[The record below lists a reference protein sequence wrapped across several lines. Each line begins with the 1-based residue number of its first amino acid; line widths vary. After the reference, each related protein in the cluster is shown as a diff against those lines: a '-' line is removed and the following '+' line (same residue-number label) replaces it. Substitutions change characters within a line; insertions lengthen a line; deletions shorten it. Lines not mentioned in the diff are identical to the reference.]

1 MALTGE
7 YENILD
13 DKGRLM
19 IPAKL
24 RLEFG
29 QEGVYI
35 TQGIEGNHL
44 MVLSVTHFET
54 IMNGISG
61 TNPLSMFNPKVRK
74 LQRALITPS
83 VKVEFDNSGRLTIP
97 QRLRAF
103 ANLEV
108 KDNVLILGVGSYIE
122 IWKSSEYEKYLDSLD
137 ESVSELSSSLFKENR
152 ENNK

>member
-1 MALTGE
+1 
-7 YENILD
+7 
-13 DKGRLM
+13 
-19 IPAKL
+19 
-24 RLEFG
+24 
-29 QEGVYI
+29 
-35 TQGIEGNHL
+35 
-44 MVLSVTHFET
+44 
-54 IMNGISG
+54 
-61 TNPLSMFNPKVRK
+61 MFNPKVRK

-108 KDNVLILGVGSYIE
+108 KDNVLILGVGYYIE

>member
-1 MALTGE
+1 
-7 YENILD
+7 
-13 DKGRLM
+13 
-19 IPAKL
+19 
-24 RLEFG
+24 
-29 QEGVYI
+29 
-35 TQGIEGNHL
+35 
-44 MVLSVTHFET
+44 
-54 IMNGISG
+54 
-61 TNPLSMFNPKVRK
+61 MFNPKVRK

-83 VKVEFDNSGRLTIP
+83 VKVEFDNLGRLTIP